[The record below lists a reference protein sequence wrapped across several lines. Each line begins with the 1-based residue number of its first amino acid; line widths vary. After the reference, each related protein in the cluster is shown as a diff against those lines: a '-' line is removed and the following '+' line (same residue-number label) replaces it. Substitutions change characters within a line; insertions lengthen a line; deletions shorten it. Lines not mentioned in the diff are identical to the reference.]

1 MWWGYH
7 EDTCGNTQNPTFL
20 PKNLSKLFALT
31 GNGVTKPRS
40 RSSHLMKLLLSNFF
54 KNCCFLFQKRVDLLQ
69 LMINAHNEARNDDTE
84 HDQEF
89 HDVHGGTERKGI
101 SVFVIGT
108 SVFRSVRPRFVGLE
122 EF

>member
-1 MWWGYH
+1 
-7 EDTCGNTQNPTFL
+7 
-20 PKNLSKLFALT
+20 
-31 GNGVTKPRS
+31 
-40 RSSHLMKLLLSNFF
+40 
-54 KNCCFLFQKRVDLLQ
+54 
-69 LMINAHNEARNDDTE
+69 MINAHNEAKNDDTE

-108 SVFRSVRPRFVGLE
+108 SVVRSVRPRFVGLE